1 MKLKLPVV
9 IVALG
14 LAVVL
19 LLNPGGLVASDHDDG
34 ETDNKARALNLTDLY
49 AFREKDQNP
58 NAGVPEGD
66 LVFVMNTNPRSV
78 ARQQYY
84 FSPNARYN
92 FHVTRVANKNDAAT
106 GHKDLTLWFKFRAPR
121 GNQQEI
127 NVILDDEEGR
137 SVVTHTVSG
146 GPILTTPVN
155 GPADR
160 PPIVNEIDIRGHK
173 VRVYAGLREDPF
185 FFDVEQ
191 YFRVRAGALGIGP
204 AAGFRNPGLDFAAGY
219 NVNAI
224 VVSVPLA
231 LLHGTTKTTVFDVWE
246 TISFK
251 GKQVERL
258 AQPAINEGL
267 LFTNDFLNTLN
278 AIGPDCEAD
287 ALAGREPCASAAA
300 PILAEAIRTL
310 RAVGNSQAQALAI
323 ALAFL
328 PDVMRIDTTQRSG
341 YARAVNTSGRPI
353 TGRMLLDDVIDITL
367 SVVAANLPPAFRTD
381 NVSYNGPNL
390 GDTRHKALLPAF
402 PFLAPPN

>member
-231 LLHGTTKTTVFDVWE
+231 LLQGTTKATVFDVWE

>member
-1 MKLKLPVV
+1 MKLRLPLM
-9 IVALG
+9 IAALG
-14 LAVVL
+14 LALVL

-34 ETDNKARALNLTDLY
+34 ENDHKARALNLTDLY
-49 AFREKDQNP
+49 AFRENDQNP
-58 NAGVPEGD
+58 KAGVPEGD

-84 FSPNARYN
+84 FSPNARYF

-106 GHKDLTLWFKFRAPR
+106 GRKDASLWFKFLEPK
-121 GNQQEI
+121 GNQQAFK
-127 NVILDDEEGR
+127 VIFDDGDGR
-137 SVVTHTVSG
+137 TGVGQTVSG

-160 PPIVNEIDIRGHK
+160 LPVINEIDIRGHK
-173 VRVYAGLREDPF
+173 LRVYAGLREDPF
-185 FFDVEQ
+185 FFDVEA
-191 YFRVRAGALGIGP
+191 YFRVRAGVLGIGP
-204 AAGFRNPGLDFAAGY
+204 AAGFRKPGLDFAAGY
-219 NVNAI
+219 NVNAV

-231 LLHGTTKTTVFDVWE
+231 LLQGKSKATVFDVWE
-246 TISFK
+246 TIEL

-267 LFTNDFLNTLN
+267 IVTNDFLNTLN
-278 AIGPDCEAD
+278 AVGPDCEAD
-287 ALAGREPCASAAA
+287 ALAGREPCANAAA
-300 PILAEAIRTL
+300 PILAEALRTL

-328 PDVMRIDTTQRSG
+328 PDVMRIDTTQKSG

-353 TGRMLLDDVIDITL
+353 TGRLLLDDVIDITL
-367 SVVAANLPPAFRTD
+367 SVVASNLPPAFRTD

-390 GDTRHKALLPAF
+390 GGTRHKPLLPAF